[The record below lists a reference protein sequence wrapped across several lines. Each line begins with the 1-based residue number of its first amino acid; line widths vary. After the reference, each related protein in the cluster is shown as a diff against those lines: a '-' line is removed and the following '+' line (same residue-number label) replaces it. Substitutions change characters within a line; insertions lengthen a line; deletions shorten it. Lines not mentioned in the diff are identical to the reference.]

1 MVDGAR
7 PSFLRDN
14 RRMNVALSRA
24 KKTLDIVCHTSLSA
38 NLPVMAAMQTA
49 ASGGIVALGHPV
61 SMGWPVGRGNGR
73 GNGRGR
79 GRGYEKNT
87 GRGKGHGHGHG
98 KGRGR
103 GNGSIY

>member
-1 MVDGAR
+1 MIQARSEDSRISSCDGTARCAGEEFDHVVLSCVVDGAR

-24 KKTLDIVCHTSLSA
+24 KKTLDIVCHASLPA

-61 SMGWPVGRGNGR
+61 TQG
-73 GNGRGR
+73 
-79 GRGYEKNT
+79 
-87 GRGKGHGHGHG
+87 
-98 KGRGR
+98 
-103 GNGSIY
+103 